1 MRSYPVARL
10 VVEASQIDGN
20 AYPPLAHLGRAGL
33 PSYHQLSPM
42 VMLGDCTRALSPHT
56 ALIQDIAMTFDQL
69 RTFVDS
75 SMRMSHI
82 YQPVMLQ
89 YLLERGGSASVR
101 DIAAT
106 ILSHDES
113 QIEYYEQIVKNMVG
127 RVLRN
132 RQVVRKD
139 GQSFELSDFDRLSP
153 GEIAELTDRCQKKL
167 DEFKEARGAKI
178 WNHRKLA
185 EGYISGTLRSKS
197 SGGRNSAANCVG
209 SQRTSKPSK
218 SIISF
223 LETRVAAMISATFRP
238 FVTAATR

>member
-1 MRSYPVARL
+1 
-10 VVEASQIDGN
+10 
-20 AYPPLAHLGRAGL
+20 
-33 PSYHQLSPM
+33 
-42 VMLGDCTRALSPHT
+42 MLGDCTRALSPHT

-89 YLLERGGSASVR
+89 YLLEHGGSASVR

-185 EGYISGTLRSKS
+185 EGYISGTLRYEVLRRAKFRCELC
-197 SGGRNSAANCVG
+197 G
-209 SQRTSKPSK
+209 
-218 SIISF
+218 
-223 LETRVAAMISATFRP
+223 ISADIKALEVDHIVPRNQGGSDDLSNLQALCYSCNAMKRDRLP
-238 FVTAATR
+238 GCCGSL